1 MATVDIIDA
10 YKSYGNEPVLQG
22 ITLRIEKGEFI
33 SVVGPSG
40 CGKSTLL
47 RLVSGLDKV
56 SSGEILI
63 NGNCVNNLHP
73 SKRDIAMVFQSY
85 ALYPHMTVFDNMSY
99 ALKMRKMKK
108 ETINYRV
115 MDAAQMLRLQDYLHR
130 YPRELS
136 GGQRQRVAIGRA
148 MVRAPSVFLFD
159 EPLSNLDAK
168 LRTEMRFEIKK
179 LHQQLNTTCLYVT
192 HDQTEAMTLAS
203 RLIVLNH
210 GKIEQMGSPIEIYQE
225 PASLFVASFMGQ
237 YPINLLEAKLD
248 LSSQQLI
255 TTSGITFPLF
265 SKQSSVHYTEKDNF
279 IVGIRPEHLLLTK
292 RRRDRTKAQA
302 SLPVKIRFI
311 DDMGTD
317 RLVHVQSLCGKF
329 FFSIRVTL
337 ETSLEGEEFD
347 LGFII
352 KKAHVFDKNTGL
364 RLGGF
369 DE

>member
-1 MATVDIIDA
+1 MATVDILNA
-10 YKSYGNEPVLQG
+10 YKYYASEPVLQG

-33 SVVGPSG
+33 AVVGPSG

-85 ALYPHMTVFDNMSY
+85 ALYPHMTVFDNMAY

-108 ETINYRV
+108 ESIKERV
-115 MDAAQMLRLQDYLHR
+115 SSAADMLQLKEYLHR

-136 GGQRQRVAIGRA
+136 GGQRQRVAMGRA
-148 MVRAPSVFLFD
+148 IVRSPSVFLFD

-179 LHQQLNTTCLYVT
+179 LHQELNTTCLYVT

-203 RLIVLNH
+203 RLIVLNQ
-210 GKIEQMGSPIEIYQE
+210 GRVEQIGSPLEIYQK

-248 LSSQQLI
+248 PYSQKLI
-255 TTSGITFPLF
+255 TASGLEYPMF
-265 SKQSSVHYTEKDNF
+265 SMQPSMHYTNEDKLV
-279 IVGIRPEHLLLTK
+279 IGIRPEHLLLTPK
-292 RRRDRTKAQA
+292 GTKGC
-302 SLPVKIRFI
+302 LPVRIRFI

-317 RLVHVQSLCGKF
+317 RLVHVISLCGQF
-329 FFSIRVTL
+329 FFSIRTTL
-337 ETSLEGEEFD
+337 ETALNFEE
-347 LGFII
+347 LGLMLMIE
-352 KKAHVFDKNTGL
+352 KAHLFDKTTGL
-364 RLGGF
+364 RLGGWK
-369 DE
+369 